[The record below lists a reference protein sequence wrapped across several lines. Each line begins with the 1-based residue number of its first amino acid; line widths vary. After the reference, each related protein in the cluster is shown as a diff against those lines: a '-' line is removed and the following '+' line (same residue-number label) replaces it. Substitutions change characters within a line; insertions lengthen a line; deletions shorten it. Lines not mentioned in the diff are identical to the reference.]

1 MSAEN
6 CAFPKSNTSR
16 KDKGISLFKVS
27 TPDRTNDKSIKWT
40 KDPIDIILKYHV
52 KDQSLIKRMQ
62 SYKLY
67 ICERHVTPDQIY
79 IYPICKMLKEVP
91 LPTLNLPQ
99 KSASSATKPRHS
111 NAIEKR
117 EECTNFFKKKCP
129 NRTKCS

>member
-1 MSAEN
+1 
-6 CAFPKSNTSR
+6 
-16 KDKGISLFKVS
+16 
-27 TPDRTNDKSIKWT
+27 
-40 KDPIDIILKYHV
+40 
-52 KDQSLIKRMQ
+52 MQ

-129 NRTKCS
+129 NPYTMLINRSRISHHESRALHLQKVESLKSRNS